1 MNAEGGS
8 AHEGFGDPRL
18 HVVADVSELEHRVDE
33 WIELARECLEPNPF
47 FEPFFLLPALV
58 HLGRRETLRF
68 VVIDIADRRLGRRVL
83 GGIFPFQLKRHHRGV
98 PVTVLTLWA
107 HRYCFLATPLVRSS
121 CAALCLDALCEWHA
135 RGPFRRALLEF
146 REVHGEGPFLSA
158 LAASVERAGHTA
170 VTTSRYRRALMRR
183 AASAE
188 EYEAAAMPAGRRRE
202 CRRRLRRLGERGS
215 VAFGHLTSGEDP
227 ASWLRAFLTLERAGW
242 KGRRGS
248 AMLARGHDGFFE
260 EIAYGAHARGQLG
273 MSQLAID
280 GRPVA
285 MGCRFV
291 SGPAAFLFKMAYD
304 ETIAPYS
311 PGILLEL
318 HNIRHVHDRREIE
331 WADSCGKPGDIFTSI
346 WSERREIRTVLVGS
360 TSFPSGAIANTE
372 AAWSRLTSTN
382 RRDR

>member
-1 MNAEGGS
+1 MNAEGGG
-8 AHEGFGDPRL
+8 AHEGFADPRI

-33 WIELARECLEPNPF
+33 WTELARECLEPNPF
-47 FEPFFLLPALV
+47 FEPFFLLPALAY
-58 HLGRRETLRF
+58 LGRRETFRF

-83 GGIFPFQLKRHHRGV
+83 GGIFPFQLKRHYRGV
-98 PVTVLTLWA
+98 PVSVLTLWA
-107 HRYCFLATPLVRSS
+107 HRYCFLATPLVRTS
-121 CAALCLDALCEWHA
+121 CVALCLDALCEWHA
-135 RGPFRRALLEF
+135 QGPFRRALLEF
-146 REVHGEGPFLSA
+146 GEVHGGGPFLSA

-170 VTTSRYRRALMRR
+170 VTTSRYRRALLRP

-188 EYEAAAMPAGRRRE
+188 EYEAAAIPARRRRE
-202 CRRRLRRLGERGS
+202 CQRRLKRLRERGS
-215 VAFGHLTSGEDP
+215 VAFSDLGAGDDP
-227 ASWLRAFLTLERAGW
+227 ASWFRAFLTLERSGW

-260 EIAYGAHARGQLG
+260 EMADGAHARGQLG

-285 MGCRFV
+285 MGCRLR
-291 SGPAAFLFKMAYD
+291 SGRAAFWFKMAYD
-304 ETIAPYS
+304 EAIARYS

-318 HNIRHVHDRREIE
+318 HNIRRVHERREIE
-331 WADSCGKPGDIFTSI
+331 WADSCGKPGDLFTSI
-346 WSERREIRTVLVGS
+346 WSERREMRTVLVGS
-360 TSFPSGAIANTE
+360 TSFPSGAFAKTE